1 MTSQKN
7 KSDNGQSEQVKNKLK
22 KRKPV
27 SKTEEKYFLSS
38 SKEKELIH
46 DLKIKQI
53 QIEVQ
58 KQELI
63 QQRNLLEA
71 SNDKYADLYDFSPV
85 GYLTID
91 DHGLIVDANLT
102 STEIMGVE
110 KKYLVKIPF
119 INFLILKDTKRFF
132 SFLREGKKN
141 NSRQVDEF
149 SINNR
154 RDGTSVI
161 QIAALPVF
169 DYNSKKLNFRL
180 SLLDINEK
188 RIAQKEL
195 EETEGRFRLMAD
207 ASPAMI
213 WMSNKNNILIYLNKK
228 SMDFY
233 GRTLENLKGNMWF
246 NQIHPEDKGK
256 FDEAFM
262 DASKEK
268 VPFDLEIRRKN
279 RNGEY
284 RWILD
289 SVSPRFVDDE
299 EFEGYVGIGIDITER
314 KQIKMNIENSLKE
327 KEILL
332 KEVHHRVK
340 NNLQI
345 ISSILSLQTHYINNK
360 SIPDILSACKNRVLS
375 MSLLH
380 EQLYNS
386 NSFVNINFESYI
398 KILTDQ
404 LLRTYRDPS
413 ISIKFNLDIENIQ
426 LDIGTSIN
434 LGLILNELITNS
446 LQYAFRENEKGE
458 IKISLKHSE
467 PEKAVILKVSDNG
480 KGLPEDFD
488 IHNLKSLGL
497 EIVSSLVDQ
506 LKGELEIHSNG
517 KTEFQIII

>member
-1 MTSQKN
+1 MSSQKN
-7 KSDNGQSEQVKNKLK
+7 KGDNGQSEQVKNKLK

-71 SNDKYADLYDFSPV
+71 SSNKYADLYDFSPA
-85 GYLTID
+85 GYLTLD
-91 DHGLIVDANLT
+91 DHGLIIEANLT
-102 STEIMGVE
+102 STEILGVE
-110 KKYLVKIPF
+110 KRYLVKLPF
-119 INFLILKDTKRFF
+119 INFLILSDTKRFF
-132 SFLREGKKN
+132 TFLRECKKH
-141 NSRQVDEF
+141 NSRQVNEF

-154 RDGTSVI
+154 RDGTLII

-180 SLLDINEK
+180 SLLDITEK
-188 RIAQKEL
+188 RNAKKEL
-195 EETEGRFRLMAD
+195 EETEGRFRSMAD

-228 SMDFY
+228 STEFY
-233 GRTLENLKGNMWF
+233 GRNLDNLKGNIWF
-246 NQIHPEDKGK
+246 NQIHPDDKGK
-256 FDEAFM
+256 FDDAFM
-262 DASKEK
+262 DASKER

-279 RNGEY
+279 RNDEY

-289 SVSPRFVDDE
+289 SVSPRFIKGE

-314 KQIKMNIENSLKE
+314 KQIKVNIENSLKE

-360 SIPDILSACKNRVLS
+360 SIPDILNACKTRVLS

-386 NSFVNINFESYI
+386 KNFDNIDFESYI
-398 KILTDQ
+398 KNLTSQ
-404 LLRTYRDPS
+404 LLNTYQNSSVKVD
-413 ISIKFNLDIENIQ
+413 LDIENIQ

-446 LQYAFRENEKGE
+446 LKYAFREKENGE
-458 IKISLKHSE
+458 IEISLKYIE
-467 PEKAVILKVSDNG
+467 PEKSVILKVSDNG

-497 EIVSSLVDQ
+497 EIVTSLVEQ
-506 LKGELEIHSNG
+506 LQGELEIHHNG